1 MVTKRKSGILVFV
14 VTLATVALLAT
25 SAISATPESTATQ
38 PQVEV
43 TAPTTNAET
52 KPAPASAPKNADEPS
67 KNGKTDKK
75 KGRVTGMML
84 ALFAI
89 ITGHQGATR

>member
-14 VTLATVALLAT
+14 VTLATATLLAT
-25 SAISATPESTATQ
+25 SAISATPEPTAIQ

-43 TAPTTNAET
+43 SAPTTHPET
-52 KPAPASAPKNADEPS
+52 KTASASEPKNAEEPS

-75 KGRVTGMML
+75 KGRITAMML
-84 ALFAI
+84 ALFAV
-89 ITGHQGATR
+89 ITGHQGGTR

>member
-1 MVTKRKSGILVFV
+1 MVTKRKSGILTFV

-25 SAISATPESTATQ
+25 SAISAMPEPTATK

-43 TAPTTNAET
+43 TAPTTTLET
-52 KPAPASAPKNADEPS
+52 KTAPTSERKTSEEPS

-75 KGRVTGMML
+75 KGRITGMML
-84 ALFAI
+84 ALFAV

>member
-14 VTLATVALLAT
+14 VTLVTATLLAS
-25 SAISATPESTATQ
+25 SAISATPQPTATQ

-43 TAPTTNAET
+43 TAPTTNPGT
-52 KPAPASAPKNADEPS
+52 KTAPASEPKNSEEQS

-75 KGRVTGMML
+75 KGRITGMML
-84 ALFAI
+84 TLFAV
-89 ITGHQGATR
+89 ITGHQGTTR